1 MSIFGKTIILSI
13 VSITMGCVTADN
25 SVKLEAVVQDMVQ
38 VQHLSSLQ
46 IKKLLLGHTYPL
58 SKGEIYF
65 SSPSKAILIQSGV
78 IESTNWYATDD
89 SSFCFNIKGSENCIS
104 ITSTEDGNYIQ
115 KYKGEKKFIAA
126 DKIVKG
132 KVFYNYFR

>member
-13 VSITMGCVTADN
+13 ISITMEYVTADN
-25 SVKLEAVVQDMVQ
+25 SVKLETVEQDMLR

-78 IESTNWYATDD
+78 IESTNWYATDN
-89 SSFCFNIKGSENCIS
+89 SGFCFNVKGSENCIS
-104 ITSTEDGNYIQ
+104 ITSTEGGNYIQ
-115 KYKGEKKFIAA
+115 NYKGENKLIAA
-126 DKIVKG
+126 DEIVKG